1 MSDSALL
8 EAFEQ
13 HERSSKDFYLN
24 VGPADIGGEP
34 APWNSAVFAEQLRRD
49 VEAVLSLTFD
59 VSRGTVDPTGGYT
72 YWYESAERS
81 VSLQVSDPEEGDPFP
96 FDKVP
101 AWLIIRSRSE
111 EAATWE
117 LAAGLY
123 RDLCSLSTYLV
134 LAETKH
140 GDLVTANF
148 DVGDDW

>member
-1 MSDSALL
+1 MEDSALL
-8 EAFEQ
+8 KAFEQ
-13 HERSSKDFYLN
+13 YEGSSKDFHLN

-34 APWNSAVFAEQLRRD
+34 APWDSAVFAEQLRRD

-59 VSRGTVDPTGGYT
+59 LSRGTVDPTGGYA
-72 YWYESAERS
+72 YWYESDERS
-81 VSLQVSDPEEGDPFP
+81 VSLQVSDPEEGHP

-111 EAATWE
+111 EATWK
-117 LAAGLY
+117 LTAGLY
-123 RDLCSLSTYLV
+123 RDLCSLGTYLV